1 MISIDHQCYSN
12 EGIQLPGKTDEILV
26 EVVK

>member
-12 EGIQLPGKTDEILV
+12 EGIQLLGEKNEILV